1 MFKNCRKED
10 LRILALE
17 LGETVAEKV
26 TIVELTEIIKE
37 NKYFKEDVEFV
48 KELIQYTIED
58 RKRAEEDR
66 KKEAETTRGLLAT
79 DHVILNHGQVT
90 WTTPELAPP
99 SPNYH
104 TTPTGGIEL
113 ELARLNVNSDNER
126 TGEGCNT
133 LDALVKSVRILT
145 VKVPNRPEGW
155 AFFFASLERAFVSK
169 NVPEKFK
176 SEILLNLLGEK
187 ASNVLTYVKDDEL
200 NNYEQLKSII
210 LREYEPS
217 ANQFL
222 EQFKKATR
230 HPNETFIQY
239 TSRLITN
246 WQYYLKLRKVSDFD
260 ILNDLIVSDK
270 IFSSLEKEVAS
281 HISVRAGNDWF
292 RPLELAKEIDL
303 YNTSRGKSLKTLPNV
318 LTRNNPVKNASR
330 VFLSEIKDSKCIC
343 CAESHPLYKCAV
355 YLKLPINKRID
366 LIKTNNLCFNCL
378 STSHRAK
385 DCKSRFVC
393 SECQKR
399 HHKTIHYT
407 ERQPNQEVRNS
418 TFEPLNTSAPVFESR
433 VENHNL
439 LTATNAK
446 GKEHCE
452 FIQAAD
458 NLEHSIKKFWEIENV
473 EIDSVKTSELDICE
487 DHFKSTHSRDDQ
499 GRYTVAMPLKED
511 PSCLGESRQT
521 AIQRLNSL
529 WKRLSRDKEYLSLY
543 EKFLQ
548 EYEDLGHMREIKADG
563 SGVSFYMPHHGVY
576 RPEKSTTKMRTVFNA
591 SSPSTSGKSLN
602 SIQFN
607 GGLVQEDLFSIMV
620 RFRKHKYAFTT
631 DIEKMFRMINIHP
644 EQTCLQRILWKKG
657 IGEPIKTY
665 ELTTVTYGTVSAP
678 YLATRTLKQLAM
690 DEANNFPLA
699 APVLLSDCYMDDI
712 LSGSE
717 SIEEVIELQHQLI
730 EMFKTAGMELHKW
743 CGNLPEITSNL
754 QEYAFLES
762 EETKALGMIW
772 NPKLDCFLF
781 RIEQQ
786 RPTSFT
792 KRMVLSTIARIFDPL
807 GLLGPIITWA
817 KIFMQRL
824 WLLELGWSDELPFKE
839 QKEWRRF
846 IDSLKAVNN
855 ISIDRCIVIHRA
867 ESIELHAFSDASEKA
882 YGSSIYL
889 KSISALGEVKVCLV
903 TSKSRV
909 SPLKQISIPRLE
921 LCGAVLAAKLMKK
934 VKEALNLQITAVHF
948 WSDST
953 IVISWIHRE
962 SRELKTFVAN
972 RVSKIHQLS
981 SRDQWHHIA
990 SEQNPADVLS
1000 RGLLPEELRDD
1011 SLWWHG
1017 PELLQSTYSATVI
1030 AEPTQRDGF
1039 DCELRVS
1046 ERTLETSLLSSKNF
1060 DFFNHLMDLS
1070 NNYFKIIHIVSYI
1083 YRFIENCRSKVKKR
1097 GPLTTSE
1104 VNDAETWLIKQDQSG
1119 INLSDPSGNLKSLNI
1134 FQDDK
1139 GILRVGGRL
1148 EKASIPYSQKHPAIL
1163 AKNSKL
1169 SKIYFI
1175 TLHKKLF
1182 HVGPQ
1187 GLLNVVR
1194 LRFWALGGRNL
1205 AKKTVHTCV
1214 VCFKCKPIPSSQIMD
1229 NLPYERV
1236 NMAPPF
1242 SITGLDLGGPYFVT
1256 YKHQRKG
1263 VLNKIYVCVCIC
1275 FVTRAIHLEILS
1287 DLTSDAIIATLKRF
1301 MSRRGK
1307 CSKIFTDNATNFVGA
1322 NSQLKVFYKTLNF
1335 PDQNLA
1341 AYFTEEGIEWNF
1353 IPPRAP
1359 HMGGLW
1365 EAGIKSVK
1373 YHLKRALGRSRL
1385 TYEEFETVIIQV
1397 EGILNSRPLTPIS
1410 NDFDNFERGKWMIE
1424 KDNVMCGTMVIVKE
1438 DFTPVCNWLLGRV
1451 VEVNHGSD
1459 GKVRTV
1465 RIKTKNGEFKRPITK
1480 ICILPVDVNN

>member
-1 MFKNCRKED
+1 
-10 LRILALE
+10 
-17 LGETVAEKV
+17 
-26 TIVELTEIIKE
+26 
-37 NKYFKEDVEFV
+37 
-48 KELIQYTIED
+48 
-58 RKRAEEDR
+58 
-66 KKEAETTRGLLAT
+66 
-79 DHVILNHGQVT
+79 
-90 WTTPELAPP
+90 
-99 SPNYH
+99 
-104 TTPTGGIEL
+104 
-113 ELARLNVNSDNER
+113 
-126 TGEGCNT
+126 
-133 LDALVKSVRILT
+133 
-145 VKVPNRPEGW
+145 
-155 AFFFASLERAFVSK
+155 
-169 NVPEKFK
+169 
-176 SEILLNLLGEK
+176 
-187 ASNVLTYVKDDEL
+187 
-200 NNYEQLKSII
+200 
-210 LREYEPS
+210 
-217 ANQFL
+217 
-222 EQFKKATR
+222 
-230 HPNETFIQY
+230 
-239 TSRLITN
+239 
-246 WQYYLKLRKVSDFD
+246 
-260 ILNDLIVSDK
+260 
-270 IFSSLEKEVAS
+270 
-281 HISVRAGNDWF
+281 
-292 RPLELAKEIDL
+292 
-303 YNTSRGKSLKTLPNV
+303 
-318 LTRNNPVKNASR
+318 
-330 VFLSEIKDSKCIC
+330 
-343 CAESHPLYKCAV
+343 
-355 YLKLPINKRID
+355 
-366 LIKTNNLCFNCL
+366 
-378 STSHRAK
+378 
-385 DCKSRFVC
+385 
-393 SECQKR
+393 
-399 HHKTIHYT
+399 
-407 ERQPNQEVRNS
+407 
-418 TFEPLNTSAPVFESR
+418 
-433 VENHNL
+433 
-439 LTATNAK
+439 
-446 GKEHCE
+446 
-452 FIQAAD
+452 
-458 NLEHSIKKFWEIENV
+458 
-473 EIDSVKTSELDICE
+473 
-487 DHFKSTHSRDDQ
+487 
-499 GRYTVAMPLKED
+499 MPLKED

-563 SGVSFYMPHHGVY
+563 SEVSFYMPHHGVY

-699 APVLLSDCYMDDI
+699 APVVLSDCYMDDI

-730 EMFKTAGMELHKW
+730 EMFKTAGMHLHKW
-743 CGNLPEITSNL
+743 CGNLTEITSNL
-754 QEYAFLES
+754 QEYAFLEY
-762 EETKALGMIW
+762 EETKALGIIW

-855 ISIDRCIVIHRA
+855 ISIDRCIVIHTA

-934 VKEALNLQITAVHF
+934 
-948 WSDST
+948 
-953 IVISWIHRE
+953 
-962 SRELKTFVAN
+962 
-972 RVSKIHQLS
+972 
-981 SRDQWHHIA
+981 
-990 SEQNPADVLS
+990 
-1000 RGLLPEELRDD
+1000 
-1011 SLWWHG
+1011 
-1017 PELLQSTYSATVI
+1017 
-1030 AEPTQRDGF
+1030 
-1039 DCELRVS
+1039 
-1046 ERTLETSLLSSKNF
+1046 
-1060 DFFNHLMDLS
+1060 
-1070 NNYFKIIHIVSYI
+1070 
-1083 YRFIENCRSKVKKR
+1083 
-1097 GPLTTSE
+1097 
-1104 VNDAETWLIKQDQSG
+1104 
-1119 INLSDPSGNLKSLNI
+1119 
-1134 FQDDK
+1134 DDK

-1187 GLLNVVR
+1187 GLLNAVR

-1205 AKKTVHTCV
+1205 ARKTVHTCV
-1214 VCFKCKPIPSSQIMD
+1214 VCFKCKPIPSSQIMG

-1236 NMAPPF
+1236 NMATPF

-1322 NSQLKVFYKTLNF
+1322 NSQLKGPTYGRSL
-1335 PDQNLA
+1335 
-1341 AYFTEEGIEWNF
+1341 
-1353 IPPRAP
+1353 
-1359 HMGGLW
+1359 GG
-1365 EAGIKSVK
+1365 GHKKSVK

-1410 NDFDNFERGKWMIE
+1410 NDFDNFEVLTPAHFLIGRSINSILEPLVINISDNRLPLAENNKGNSGSLE
-1424 KDNVMCGTMVIVKE
+1424 KMEYRLSEYSPTERKVNDREGQCNVWYNGNCKGGFYTSLQLA
-1438 DFTPVCNWLLGRV
+1438 FRRV
-1451 VEVNHGSD
+1451 VEVYHGSD

-1465 RIKTKNGEFKRPITK
+1465 RIKTKNGEFREAH
-1480 ICILPVDVNN
+1480 N

>member
-1 MFKNCRKED
+1 M
-10 LRILALE
+10 
-17 LGETVAEKV
+17 
-26 TIVELTEIIKE
+26 
-37 NKYFKEDVEFV
+37 
-48 KELIQYTIED
+48 
-58 RKRAEEDR
+58 
-66 KKEAETTRGLLAT
+66 TR
-79 DHVILNHGQVT
+79 
-90 WTTPELAPP
+90 
-99 SPNYH
+99 
-104 TTPTGGIEL
+104 
-113 ELARLNVNSDNER
+113 
-126 TGEGCNT
+126 
-133 LDALVKSVRILT
+133 
-145 VKVPNRPEGW
+145 
-155 AFFFASLERAFVSK
+155 
-169 NVPEKFK
+169 
-176 SEILLNLLGEK
+176 
-187 ASNVLTYVKDDEL
+187 
-200 NNYEQLKSII
+200 
-210 LREYEPS
+210 
-217 ANQFL
+217 
-222 EQFKKATR
+222 
-230 HPNETFIQY
+230 
-239 TSRLITN
+239 
-246 WQYYLKLRKVSDFD
+246 
-260 ILNDLIVSDK
+260 
-270 IFSSLEKEVAS
+270 
-281 HISVRAGNDWF
+281 
-292 RPLELAKEIDL
+292 
-303 YNTSRGKSLKTLPNV
+303 
-318 LTRNNPVKNASR
+318 
-330 VFLSEIKDSKCIC
+330 
-343 CAESHPLYKCAV
+343 
-355 YLKLPINKRID
+355 
-366 LIKTNNLCFNCL
+366 
-378 STSHRAK
+378 
-385 DCKSRFVC
+385 
-393 SECQKR
+393 
-399 HHKTIHYT
+399 
-407 ERQPNQEVRNS
+407 
-418 TFEPLNTSAPVFESR
+418 
-433 VENHNL
+433 
-439 LTATNAK
+439 
-446 GKEHCE
+446 
-452 FIQAAD
+452 
-458 NLEHSIKKFWEIENV
+458 
-473 EIDSVKTSELDICE
+473 
-487 DHFKSTHSRDDQ
+487 

-576 RPEKSTTKMRTVFNA
+576 RPEKSTTKLRTVFNA

-699 APVLLSDCYMDDI
+699 APVVLSDCYMDDI

-730 EMFKTAGMELHKW
+730 EMFKTAGMHLHKW

-762 EETKALGMIW
+762 DETKALGIIW

-792 KRMVLSTIARIFDPL
+792 KRMVLSTIARIFDHL

-839 QKEWRRF
+839 EKEWRRF

-934 VKEALNLQITAVHF
+934 VKEALNLHITAVHF

-981 SRDQWHHIA
+981 SVTSGITLH
-990 SEQNPADVLS
+990 QNRILQMCYLEDYFLRSFVTTLYGGMVLS
-1000 RGLLPEELRDD
+1000 FYRVLIQLL
-1011 SLWWHG
+1011 
-1017 PELLQSTYSATVI
+1017 
-1030 AEPTQRDGF
+1030 
-1039 DCELRVS
+1039 
-1046 ERTLETSLLSSKNF
+1046 
-1060 DFFNHLMDLS
+1060 
-1070 NNYFKIIHIVSYI
+1070 
-1083 YRFIENCRSKVKKR
+1083 FIENCRSKVKKR

-1187 GLLNVVR
+1187 GLLNAVR

-1205 AKKTVHTCV
+1205 ARKTFHTCV
-1214 VCFKCKPIPSSQIMD
+1214 VCFKCKPIPSSQIMG

-1385 TYEEFETVIIQV
+1385 TYEEFETVIIQIKPLAENNKGNSGSLEKMEYRLSEYSPTERKV
-1397 EGILNSRPLTPIS
+1397 DDREGQC
-1410 NDFDNFERGKWMIE
+1410 
-1424 KDNVMCGTMVIVKE
+1424 NV
-1438 DFTPVCNWLLGRV
+1438 LY
-1451 VEVNHGSD
+1451 
-1459 GKVRTV
+1459 
-1465 RIKTKNGEFKRPITK
+1465 NGNCKGGFYTSLQLAFRARR
-1480 ICILPVDVNN
+1480 